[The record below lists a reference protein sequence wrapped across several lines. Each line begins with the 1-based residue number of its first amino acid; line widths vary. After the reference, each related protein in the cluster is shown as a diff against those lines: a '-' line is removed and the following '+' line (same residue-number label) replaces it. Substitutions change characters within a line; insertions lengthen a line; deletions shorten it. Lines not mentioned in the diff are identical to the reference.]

1 MSEARVLVIDDE
13 ENVRRTLAGILSD
26 EGYEVETAPTGEA
39 GIERCRAGDIDVAL
53 LDVWLP
59 GRDGLDVLEDIRR
72 LLSPPEVVM
81 ISGHGTVETAVR
93 ATKAGAF
100 DFLEKP
106 LSLEKTVLTVRH
118 AFERRLAAE
127 RQRAERDDYLAAN
140 SIVGRSPAIE
150 ALIADIRTAAP
161 TSGRVLIF
169 GENGTGKELVARHV
183 HHLSRRRDQAFI
195 AVNCAAIPDEL
206 IESELFGHVRGAFTG
221 AVASKR
227 GKFALADRGTLFLDE
242 IGDMSVR
249 TQARVLRVLEDQV
262 LQPVG
267 STESVEVDV
276 RIIAATNK
284 DLEKEVEKGAF
295 REDLFFRLNVIPFR
309 VPPLRE
315 RREDVPLLVRHY
327 LDRYCAEHGRER
339 KEVDEAALDALMAY
353 RWPGNVRELRN
364 VVERL
369 VIMEPGHRIKREAL
383 PRVIRGETPEAVE
396 VSGRFSSLRAAREA
410 FEREYV
416 LRTLREV
423 DGNVSAA
430 ARALGLERSSL
441 YRKAR
446 SLGIP
451 LEALRDDQD

>member
-1 MSEARVLVIDDE
+1 MTDARVLVIDDE
-13 ENVRRTLAGILSD
+13 QNVRRTLADILGD
-26 EGYEVETAPTGEA
+26 EGFEVEVVGTAEA
-39 GIERCRAGDIDVAL
+39 GVDRCRAGDVDVAL

-59 GRDGLDVLEDIRR
+59 GRDGLDALEEIRR
-72 LLSPPEVVM
+72 LASPPEVVM

-127 RQRAERDDYLAAN
+127 RQRAERDDFLAAN
-140 SIVGRSPAIE
+140 AIVGRSAAI
-150 ALIADIRTAAP
+150 ASLIADVRTAAP
-161 TSGRVLIF
+161 TSGRVLIS
-169 GENGTGKELVARHV
+169 GENGTGKELVARHL

-242 IGDMSVR
+242 VGDMSVR

-262 LQPVG
+262 VHPVG
-267 STESVEVDV
+267 ATEGLPVDV
-276 RIIAATNK
+276 RIIAATNR
-284 DLEKEVEKGAF
+284 DLEREIQAGAF

-315 RREDVPLLVRHY
+315 RREDVPPLVRHY
-327 LDRYCAEHGRER
+327 LDRYCAEHGREP
-339 KEVDEAALDALMAY
+339 KEMEDETMDALMAY

-364 VVERL
+364 AVERL
-369 VIMEPGHRIKREAL
+369 VIMEPGRRIRRDQL
-383 PRVIRGETPEAVE
+383 PRVIRGGDAESLQAE
-396 VSGRFSSLRAAREA
+396 GRFRSLKEAREA
-410 FEREYV
+410 FEREYL
-416 LRTLREV
+416 LRTLRDA

-430 ARALGLERSSL
+430 ARALCLERSSL

-446 SLGIP
+446 ALGIP
-451 LEALRDDQD
+451 LEAQRDD